1 VKKISL
7 LIGILLLL
15 SACGNSGMKEMKEPT
30 FEELKD
36 HAHIVKNATIEG
48 IFVNY
53 TSFNYIEN
61 VKLRTNQGER
71 IKPINIKAGSLIGYE
86 DTGTV
91 MESYPM
97 QGTITQITLF
107 DDELSRRIEKGIAYF
122 LNSYDMSEFIGVQL
136 VSLEGEVLTIEF
148 KGFSNPDE
156 VYFATINLETLKYEV
171 NPQ

>member
-1 VKKISL
+1 MKKVSL

-15 SACGNSGMKEMKEPT
+15 SACGNSEMNEPT
-30 FEELKD
+30 FEELKG
-36 HAHIVKNATIEG
+36 HAYIVESTTEEG

-53 TSFNYIEN
+53 TSFTYIEN

-71 IKPINIKAGSLIGYE
+71 IKPTNIKTGSLIWYE
-86 DTGTV
+86 DTGAI

-97 QGTITQITLF
+97 QGTIKQLTLY
-107 DDELSRRIEKGIAYF
+107 DNELSRRLEKGIAYF
-122 LNSYDMSEFIGVQL
+122 LNSYDMSDFIGVQL
-136 VSLEGEVLTIEF
+136 VSLEGEELIIQF
-148 KGFSNPDE
+148 KGFSNSDE